1 MSHTPLIAP
10 AVVSRLHE
18 LVSELDDLEVQ
29 CGFLA
34 DYAEPGLLLG
44 LLRTLQE
51 DVAEYSG
58 SLSSTLDDSDGNN
71 LVMGLGA
78 YFVPHALGTIARQF
92 GAAGDMLE
100 AAGKDRP
107 RDTRLALEW
116 LGLRISHLGATAG
129 FIAETVME
137 ELPPCQPSAPQVLA
151 SVTCAPRGALRRGC
165 GAARVRAC

>member
-34 DYAEPGLLLG
+34 DYAEPGLLCG
-44 LLRTLQE
+44 LLRNMQE
-51 DVAEYSG
+51 DVAEFSG
-58 SLSSTLDDSDGNN
+58 SLASTLDDSDGENFV
-71 LVMGLGA
+71 LGHGA
-78 YFVPHALGTIARQF
+78 YFVPYALGAIARRF
-92 GAAGDMLE
+92 GAAGGMLE

-116 LGLRISHLGATAG
+116 LGLRVAHLGTTAE

-137 ELPPCQPSAPQVLA
+137 ELPPCRPPVPQVRA
-151 SVTCAPRGALRRGC
+151 SVTA
-165 GAARVRAC
+165 